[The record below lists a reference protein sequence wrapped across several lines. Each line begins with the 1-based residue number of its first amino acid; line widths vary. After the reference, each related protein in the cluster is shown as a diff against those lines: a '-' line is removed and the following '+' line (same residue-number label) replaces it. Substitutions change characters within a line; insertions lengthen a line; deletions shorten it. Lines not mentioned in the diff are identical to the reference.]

1 MILSIYGKVNYI
13 LQMQYSGQNDEP
25 GPDNRRYDSSIAI
38 KPSYSEPMQTSAQG
52 STDRGV
58 AGEGLVSAVIEEV
71 INTAEGRV
79 EETYG
84 SKSERISN

>member
-38 KPSYSEPMQTSAQG
+38 KPSYSEPMQTSG

-58 AGEGLVSAVIEEV
+58 ADEGLVSAVIEEV
-71 INTAEGRV
+71 INTTEGRV

>member
-25 GPDNRRYDSSIAI
+25 GPDNRRYASSIAI
-38 KPSYSEPMQTSAQG
+38 KPSYSEPMQTLG

-58 AGEGLVSAVIEEV
+58 ADEGLVNAVIEEV

-84 SKSERISN
+84 SKSERISNQ